1 MLALATGTTSGIYRF
16 FLVVHILS
24 VVVGIGAVMLNGV
37 YAAQSQKRPGP
48 GGRAVSEA
56 NFFVSDI
63 AEKVIYTIPIWG
75 ITLVLLS
82 HKAWKFSMTWIWLA
96 LLLYVVAIGIS
107 HAVMI
112 PGHKRINEL
121 LAEMET
127 APPATGAVGAPPQ
140 AAEAQQIGQR
150 LAAAGMALNLIV
162 VVIIALMVFKPGA

>member
-1 MLALATGTTSGIYRF
+1 MLAAIGTNSGIYKLI
-16 FLVVHILS
+16 LVVHILS
-24 VVVGIGAVMLNGV
+24 VVVGIGAVMLNGL
-37 YAAQSQKRPGP
+37 YAAQAQKRLGE

-56 NFFVSDI
+56 NFFVNGI

-75 ITLVLLS
+75 ILLVALS
-82 HKAWKFSMTWIWLA
+82 DKAWKFSQTWIWLA

-121 LAEMET
+121 MAEMES

-150 LAAAGMALNLIV
+150 LAAGGMALNLLV
-162 VVIIALMVFKPGA
+162 VVIIALMVWKPGV